1 MGKKEKG
8 GAAPKAKAEEKPAK
22 DDQKAEAKKEA
33 KKEKGGAAPK
43 AKAEEKPAKEDKK
56 AEAKKEKGGA
66 APKAK
71 AEAKPEPS
79 AADAAAAEAEAKKK
93 KEKKVIKEGGK
104 RGVEIDGAAD
114 MGGLQFFCTS
124 VDEPEGDMELLGK
137 CMDAMNAESDPT
149 EEERKGGSGR
159 IGKMIFSACTEHLA
173 VLAYVP
179 DALKDSI
186 DAVDWLKKVLDTFGG
201 EIVEGSNTLAKGIV
215 KADGDKGKFPLKM
228 KEPCITEAITYLKAK
243 GLFPDKDDD
252 SDDDYVFGD
261 DDFPS

>member
-1 MGKKEKG
+1 MGGEAKFCGGSGKDSKAASAPPAKAADAGGKKEK
-8 GAAPKAKAEEKPAK
+8 PAKEEK
-22 DDQKAEAKKEA
+22 KAEAKKES
-33 KKEKGGAAPK
+33 
-43 AKAEEKPAKEDKK
+43 
-56 AEAKKEKGGA
+56 KKEKGGA

-71 AEAKPEPS
+71 AEAKARAEEKKVTPS
-79 AADAAAAEAEAKKK
+79 ATDAAAEAEAKKK

-124 VDEPEGDMELLGK
+124 VDEPEGDMESLGK

-159 IGKMIFSACTEHLA
+159 IGKMIFSACTDHLA

-179 DALKDSI
+179 AALKDSI
-186 DAVDWLKKVLDTFGG
+186 DAAEWLKRVLDTFGG
-201 EIVEGSNTLAKGIV
+201 EVVEGSPLLAKGIV

-228 KEPCITEAITYLKAK
+228 KEPCITEAISYLKNK